1 METSKPW
8 YLSRT
13 IWASMI
19 TVLAATAGLTGFF
32 IEDAD
37 QAILTDS
44 VLQVVTGLAGIAAI
58 VARLS
63 AKDRIG

>member
-1 METSKPW
+1 
-8 YLSRT
+8 
-13 IWASMI
+13 MI

>member
-1 METSKPW
+1 LETSKPW

-19 TVLAATAGLTGFF
+19 TVLAATAGLMGFF
-32 IEDAD
+32 IGDAD